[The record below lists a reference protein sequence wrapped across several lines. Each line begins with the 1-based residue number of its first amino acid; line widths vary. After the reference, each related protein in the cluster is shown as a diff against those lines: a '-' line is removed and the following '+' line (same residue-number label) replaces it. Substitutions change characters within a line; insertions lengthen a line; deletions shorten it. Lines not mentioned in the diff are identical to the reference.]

1 MAMNGFKNADLEAL
15 YEKVII
21 FINAVQ
27 KISEL
32 PQGSTK
38 SALIL
43 EQNELLMNSIMEVNP
58 QFAYIVTS
66 NLETIASIQ
75 NWAVIL
81 AEDIMMKENL
91 GYSITLKSG
100 NLDFNLLKKEAD
112 GIRGYFLESLAL
124 DMQYYQQS
132 DIEALYGKL
141 IAYINTMQGISER
154 SDSNKDALIFEQ
166 VELLVEYIN
175 EFQQQFKAI
184 ETEDREHIGDIID
197 GGAILAGFSV
207 KPQDNPYFD
216 ITREWR
222 KW

>member
-91 GYSITLKSG
+91 GYSI
-100 NLDFNLLKKEAD
+100 
-112 GIRGYFLESLAL
+112 I
-124 DMQYYQQS
+124 
-132 DIEALYGKL
+132 
-141 IAYINTMQGISER
+141 
-154 SDSNKDALIFEQ
+154 
-166 VELLVEYIN
+166 
-175 EFQQQFKAI
+175 
-184 ETEDREHIGDIID
+184 
-197 GGAILAGFSV
+197 
-207 KPQDNPYFD
+207 
-216 ITREWR
+216 
-222 KW
+222 

>member
-1 MAMNGFKNADLEAL
+1 MDFNDKKKQAKNIKEYCLDLNVMAMNGFKNADLEAL

-32 PQGSTK
+32 PQGST

-43 EQNELLMNSIMEVNP
+43 EQNELLINSIIEVNP

-75 NWAVIL
+75 NWAGIL
-81 AEDIMMKENL
+81 AEDIMMEENL
-91 GYSITLKSG
+91 GYGTTLKIG

-132 DIEALYGKL
+132 DIEALY
-141 IAYINTMQGISER
+141 R
-154 SDSNKDALIFEQ
+154 STSI
-166 VELLVEYIN
+166 
-175 EFQQQFKAI
+175 
-184 ETEDREHIGDIID
+184 
-197 GGAILAGFSV
+197 
-207 KPQDNPYFD
+207 
-216 ITREWR
+216 
-222 KW
+222 